1 MNMEESLQVWEGGWL
16 NMMRTPPR
24 LPLGT
29 RVLKAVTKTDAMH
42 HGIEADL
49 ESGDIF
55 TRRKK
60 KKPQMCDLSST
71 VLQFAF
77 KR

>member
-1 MNMEESLQVWEGGWL
+1 MVEHDEDPSP
-16 NMMRTPPR
+16 TPP
-24 LPLGT
+24 GT
-29 RVLKAVTKTDAMH
+29 RMLKAVTKTDAMH

-55 TRRKK
+55 TRKK
-60 KKPQMCDLSST
+60 KKKTPQMCDLSSA